1 MASQRIAEH
10 GFKVIPG
17 DLVIPPGIKDMT
29 KDDAILICAGDL
41 TTASKYTV
49 FDVVLPLPGNAITYP
64 QHSVGQAYSDI
75 LNSYSLGKCQFR
87 LNALQINVP
96 GDYRRLVE
104 FPVNLEWKIFQ
115 EGRHEDSMFR
125 EPAVSEKVGQK
136 VCKSDFQITELV
148 NSVGQ
153 QNNPQQCEAAAIKD
167 VSIDDGISDLEVKQ
181 AGKMEKGRNICDCGN
196 DFRCGECNLEL
207 NFSLPSSTYAT
218 SLLREI
224 MRET

>member
-1 MASQRIAEH
+1 MNE
-10 GFKVIPG
+10 
-17 DLVIPPGIKDMT
+17 
-29 KDDAILICAGDL
+29 
-41 TTASKYTV
+41 ASKYTV

-64 QHSVGQAYSDI
+64 QHSVGQAYLDF
-75 LNSYSLGKCQFR
+75 LNSYSLGECQFR

-115 EGRHEDSMFR
+115 EGRREDGSFR
-125 EPAVSEKVGQK
+125 EPAVSEKVGQR
-136 VCKSDFQITELV
+136 VCNSDFQITELA
-148 NSVGQ
+148 NNVGQ
-153 QNNPQQCEAAAIKD
+153 QNNPQQCDAAAIND
-167 VSIDDGISDLEVKQ
+167 VSIDDGISDLEVKKS
-181 AGKMEKGRNICDCGN
+181 GKVEKWRNICDCGN
-196 DFRCGECNLEL
+196 DFRSEEYNLEL